1 MATLHSDKE
10 IAQAFRT
17 LGHTDRRIG
26 SGRIAAWAGWA
37 TIALFTVAFFSSVV
51 FLLSSEQR
59 AESVRL
65 KQSADLVAQAMESR
79 LLGTTELLMKTS
91 LRLMHIPNVRSQVAS
106 AELSATN
113 FMQDRRE
120 VAEIVIATRD
130 FTVLRSWNNPMSSGA
145 ERRDS
150 GTTLKN
156 PNTRKAIT
164 EALERDSS
172 VLSIPYVLDP
182 TNQLF
187 ADLAVPTAL
196 PDQILIARVNLTHLV
211 ARIVDLSGFRSYRFN
226 LLLNGNSFFPEAQ
239 EALHMGDIRTE
250 VPLSFNHLA
259 GLSLVATSHRAGL
272 LEQSTLPVW
281 LIGGLGSILLLA
293 LLLLVR
299 VQRKEHRFAE
309 RLEVEY
315 ALRRAISESAL
326 TGLRVTDREGKILYV
341 NETFQKMFGFSREE
355 LIGATPPYP
364 YWAEDI
370 TEQFEAM
377 MSHPS
382 GTLHTIDFL
391 AKRKNGETFDGQLS
405 VSQLLDVEG
414 RVLGYIGALYDVT
427 EAKRSHER
435 MQAANDRFTRVVQ
448 SLASA
453 IAVVSDDDAR
463 QLFFMNTPY
472 VRLFG
477 GTADACR
484 RILGVLA
491 AQKKTSIREGL
502 YDEVT
507 DRWFDVR
514 SQTIVWTNDR
524 KAVML
529 IATDI
534 TEWRQME
541 EQLQAQMKHA
551 EETQRL
557 VTMGEMASSLAHELN
572 QPLAA
577 ISNYAAAAKSLLE
590 AKALRP
596 EAAVDAFGRIDNQAK
611 RAAAIIK
618 RIRSFAKNKHDTQ
631 FAVVP
636 VETIVTEAMELAL
649 IQAKKL
655 GASISVE
662 MEDGLPS
669 INGDAVMLEQLLL
682 NLLKNA
688 MEALEP
694 ENKRNVE
701 LSVTHEEQS
710 DAIVFTIRDHG
721 PGMSDEVKAMLFDA
735 FFTTK
740 KTGMGIGLNICR
752 TIVENHHGRLLVSDT
767 EGGGTTFTVRIPV
780 NMPEED
786 AEKPAEA

>member
-26 SGRIAAWAGWA
+26 TGRIAAWAGWA

-59 AESVRL
+59 AKSVRL

-211 ARIVDLSGFRSYRFN
+211 ARIVDLSGFRSYRFD

-590 AKALRP
+590 VKALRP

-662 MEDGLPS
+662 MAEGLPS

-694 ENKRNVE
+694 ENNRNVE
-701 LSVTHEEQS
+701 LSVTHEAQS

>member
-120 VAEIVIATRD
+120 VAEIVIATGD

-211 ARIVDLSGFRSYRFN
+211 ARIVELSGFRSYRFD

-239 EALHMGDIRTE
+239 EGLHMGDIRTE

-662 MEDGLPS
+662 MAEGLPS

-694 ENKRNVE
+694 ENNRNVE
-701 LSVTHEEQS
+701 LSVTHEAQS

>member
-26 SGRIAAWAGWA
+26 TGRIAAWAGWA

-211 ARIVDLSGFRSYRFN
+211 ARIVDLSGFRSYRFD

-655 GASISVE
+655 GASIKVE
-662 MEDGLPS
+662 MAENLPN

-694 ENKRNVE
+694 ENNRNVE

>member
-26 SGRIAAWAGWA
+26 TGRIAAWAGWA

-51 FLLSSEQR
+51 FLLTSEQR

-65 KQSADLVAQAMESR
+65 KQSADLVAQSMESR

-106 AELSATN
+106 AEFSAMN

-145 ERRDS
+145 GRREA

-156 PNTRKAIT
+156 PQTRKAIT
-164 EALERDSS
+164 EALERDAS
-172 VLSIPYVLDP
+172 VLSIPYVLEP
-182 TNQLF
+182 AHQLF

-211 ARIVDLSGFRSYRFN
+211 TRVVELLGYRSYQFD
-226 LLLNGNSFFPEAQ
+226 LLLNGNSFFPVDE
-239 EALHMGDIRTE
+239 EGHMGDIQTE
-250 VPLSFNHLA
+250 VPLSFSHLA
-259 GLSLVATSHRAGL
+259 GLSLLATSHPAGL
-272 LEQSTLPVW
+272 LEQSPLPVW
-281 LIGGLGSILLLA
+281 LIGGLGCTLLVA

-326 TGLRVTDREGKILYV
+326 TGLRVTDKEGKILYV

-355 LIGATPPYP
+355 LIGTTPPYP

-370 TEQFEAM
+370 SEQFEAM
-377 MSHPS
+377 MSHSS

-427 EAKRSHER
+427 ETKRSHER

-463 QLFFMNTPY
+463 QIFFMNTPY

-484 RILGVLA
+484 RILGVLE

-514 SQTIVWTNDR
+514 IQTIVWTNDR

-534 TEWRQME
+534 TEWRQMQ
-541 EQLQAQMKHA
+541 EQLQAQIKHA

-590 AKALRP
+590 AHALKP
-596 EAAVDAFGRIDNQAK
+596 EAATDAFGRIDNQAK

-655 GASISVE
+655 GASIKVE
-662 MEDGLPS
+662 MAENLPN

-694 ENKRNVE
+694 ESDRNVE
-701 LSVTHEEQS
+701 LSVSHEAQT

-786 AEKPAEA
+786 AEKTAAT